1 MGWRGAGWSASLKG
15 DTWLVL
21 CGIPQTK
28 GGDNCLSLG
37 ASALIRE
44 AQPLPLQS
52 FQSERG
58 T

>member
-1 MGWRGAGWSASLKG
+1 MAGCGVECQPKRGHMARALW
-15 DTWLVL
+15 D
-21 CGIPQTK
+21 PQTK

-37 ASALIRE
+37 ASSLIRE
-44 AQPLPLQS
+44 AQPLPLRS